1 MSKRKSKKPEKN
13 TIDIIFSA
21 VFLLISIIFL
31 VLLYMLDKL
40 PLMYYAV
47 VAVIVF
53 IIALMLISLQMSKK
67 IHKTNKTLGKI
78 IMAILSAVMIFG
90 SVYIYR
96 TNSAIKN
103 IVSDNTNKIE
113 VSVIVLKDSP
123 IESIE
128 DLSQTIGNINVGD
141 YSYIEKALDEIREVN
156 SAFSIQDYVAFD
168 RFADALYN
176 GDVEAIIL
184 NEAFRSQFDENHPEF
199 SKI

>member
-103 IVSDNTNKIE
+103 IVSDNTNKI
-113 VSVIVLKDSP
+113 
-123 IESIE
+123 
-128 DLSQTIGNINVGD
+128 
-141 YSYIEKALDEIREVN
+141 A
-156 SAFSIQDYVAFD
+156 
-168 RFADALYN
+168 
-176 GDVEAIIL
+176 
-184 NEAFRSQFDENHPEF
+184 
-199 SKI
+199 

>member
-103 IVSDNTNKIE
+103 IISDNTNKIE

-141 YSYIEKALDEIREVN
+141 I
-156 SAFSIQDYVAFD
+156 
-168 RFADALYN
+168 
-176 GDVEAIIL
+176 AIL
-184 NEAFRSQFDENHPEF
+184 KRR
-199 SKI
+199 